1 MRKTVTKIMIT
12 VVLLVVF
19 MMVLPWLAIKFA
31 DGWAV
36 TGLWM
41 FAFFTVNP
49 ALVIGLSIMAG
60 TELRSIDYCHTDLHF
75 ARPGGCLPLQVT

>member
-1 MRKTVTKIMIT
+1 MRKTITKIVIT
-12 VVLLVVF
+12 VASLVVF

-41 FAFFTVNP
+41 FGFSYIT
-49 ALVIGLSIMAG
+49 VIGVIVSVLLAATFGVCFI
-60 TELRSIDYCHTDLHF
+60 RIK
-75 ARPGGCLPLQVT
+75 